1 MEVHQMVRIGIM
13 SFAHMHAYGYADCIK
28 KLNNAFLL
36 GIADDNAGR
45 GKRAAKELKTRY
57 YDSYKTLL
65 EGDTDAVVI
74 TSENKRHKELVKMA
88 AGCGKHILCEKPIS
102 TSIRDAE
109 DMINTCRKNNVK
121 LQVAFPCRFA
131 SPAIRA
137 KAVIDEGKIGRVLAI
152 KGTNR
157 GKMPGGWFV
166 DRALSG
172 GGAVM
177 DHTVHVV
184 DLMRWILKQ
193 EVAEVYA
200 EIDTH
205 FHNISV
211 DDCGLLTME
220 FGDGTFASLDPSW
233 SRPKKSF
240 PVWGDV
246 TMTIVGTDGILD
258 IDLFGQKLWLFSEND
273 GKTTG
278 IDWGDNMD
286 MGLVEDFV
294 SMIEKNGQPSIT
306 GEDGLRAVEVAIA
319 AYESARRRKPVR
331 LPLTQDRKISG
342 VKPGKCGTQGG

>member
-1 MEVHQMVRIGIM
+1 MEVRQMVRIGIM

-28 KLNNAFLL
+28 RLNGAFLS
-36 GIADDNAGR
+36 GVADDNAMR
-45 GKRAAKELKTRY
+45 GKKAAKELRARY
-57 YDSYKTLL
+57 YDSYEALL
-65 EGDTDAVVI
+65 KGDTDAVVV
-74 TSENKRHKELVKMA
+74 TSENKRHKELVRIA
-88 AGCGKHILCEKPIS
+88 AEHGKHILCEKPIS
-102 TSIRDAE
+102 TSVRDAK
-109 DMINTCRKNNVK
+109 DMINICRKNNVK

-131 SPAIRA
+131 SPAMRA
-137 KAVIDEGKIGRVLAI
+137 KAIVDEGKIGRILAI

-166 DRALSG
+166 DRTLSG

-184 DLMRWILKQ
+184 DLMRWFLHQ
-193 EVAEVYA
+193 EVTGVYA

-220 FGDGTFASLDPSW
+220 FGDGTFATLDPSW

-258 IDLFGQKLWLFSEND
+258 LDLFGQKLWLFSESE

-294 SMIEKNGQPSIT
+294 DMIEKNREPSIT
-306 GEDGLRAVEVAIA
+306 GEDGLKAVEVTVA
-319 AYESARRRKPVR
+319 AYRSARMKRPVR
-331 LPLTQDRKISG
+331 LPLT
-342 VKPGKCGTQGG
+342 